1 MNDDLMNFDDVEFA
15 SNPDDR
21 CAVSIIIDESGSMG
35 VEREG
40 HGVPIEELNNS
51 LDLLVSSLHSD
62 PLSRR
67 RCEISFC
74 TYSTEVNNLTDFKTV
89 DNLVLPTLQA
99 NGLTSSGKAINT
111 ALDKLEERKKS
122 YRENGISTYRSIV
135 LFLTDGVQTDDVSDA
150 AKRVAELESRKSI
163 VFFPVGISGYD
174 PEGLK
179 QICPPGKEPLGLNG
193 LKFDELF
200 QWLSS
205 SIASVSSSQIG
216 DKVSL
221 PSPAGW
227 MEM

>member
-1 MNDDLMNFDDVEFA
+1 MTDLMNFDDIEFA
-15 SNPDDR
+15 ENPDDR

-35 VEREG
+35 QERPG
-40 HGVPIEELNNS
+40 FGVPIEELNNS
-51 LDLLVSSLHSD
+51 LDLLVSELHND

-67 RCEISFC
+67 RCEVSFC
-74 TYSTEVNNLTDFKTV
+74 TYSTEVNYLTDFATV

-99 NGLTSSGKAINT
+99 NGLTSSGKAINA
-111 ALDKLEERKKS
+111 ALDKLEERKQT
-122 YRENGISTYRSIV
+122 YRSQGVNFYRSIV
-135 LFLTDGVQTDDVSDA
+135 LFLNDGLQTDDITSA
-150 AKRVAELESRKSI
+150 AKRIAELEAKKSI
-163 VFFPVGISGYD
+163 IFFPVGISGYD

-179 QICPPGKEPLGLNG
+179 QLCPPGKEPLGLDG

-205 SIASVSSSQIG
+205 SIASVSSSQVG

>member
-1 MNDDLMNFDDVEFA
+1 MNFDDIEFA

-35 VEREG
+35 QERPG
-40 HGVPIEELNNS
+40 QGIPIQELNNS
-51 LDLLVSSLHSD
+51 LDLLVSSLRSD
-62 PLSRR
+62 SLARR

-74 TYSTEVNNLTDFKTV
+74 TYSTEVNSLTDFATV
-89 DNLVLPTLQA
+89 DNLILPTLHA
-99 NGLTSSGKAINT
+99 DGLTSSGKAINAT
-111 ALDKLEERKKS
+111 LDKIEERKQT
-122 YRENGISTYRSIV
+122 YRSQGINFYRSIV
-135 LFLTDGVQTDDVSDA
+135 LFLTDGLQTDDVSTA
-150 AKRVAELESRKSI
+150 SKRLAELEAKKSI
-163 VFFPVGISGYD
+163 IFFPVGISGYD

-179 QICPPGKEPLGLNG
+179 QICPPGKDPLGLSG

-205 SIASVSSSQIG
+205 SIASVSASQVG

-221 PSPAGW
+221 PNPAGW